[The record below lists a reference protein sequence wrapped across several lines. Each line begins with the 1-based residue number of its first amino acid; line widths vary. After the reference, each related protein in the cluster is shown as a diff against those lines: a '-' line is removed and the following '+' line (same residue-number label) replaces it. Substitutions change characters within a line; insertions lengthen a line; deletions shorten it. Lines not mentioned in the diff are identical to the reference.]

1 MTSLKVTTKSKNL
14 TKTKVSSPATSPGF
28 SKTNAYPPHTA
39 NCKKFKNPFVSTS
52 FFVCGCSKTLKH
64 RPLTQKEE
72 EEKKDKVIVDIP
84 QIIEEVL
91 AQPEKIRVHTSFC
104 SIINNFLENS
114 NREYYHNTE
123 IMTDSEANLC
133 NGVRL
138 YCQTLTL
145 GLFSFEQNASLKELI
160 NFVKWGLDPKTN
172 QTIDVID
179 AMNGICQLIE
189 FNFFIC

>member
-1 MTSLKVTTKSKNL
+1 
-14 TKTKVSSPATSPGF
+14 
-28 SKTNAYPPHTA
+28 
-39 NCKKFKNPFVSTS
+39 
-52 FFVCGCSKTLKH
+52 
-64 RPLTQKEE
+64 
-72 EEKKDKVIVDIP
+72 
-84 QIIEEVL
+84 
-91 AQPEKIRVHTSFC
+91 
-104 SIINNFLENS
+104 
-114 NREYYHNTE
+114 
-123 IMTDSEANLC
+123 MTDSEANLC

-189 FNFFIC
+189 FNFFICYFAKLKALIPENFINYSISELLYYKQNLKNQNMNAEFINRKYIQSGMIKEMIKICSQVFLFANIAVSLCSLTLRT